1 MEKLDRGVYSI
12 KAGYVRMFVIDGDE
26 GVTLIDTGLPNKE
39 GQVLSGLRSIGRS
52 PSDVRAIMLTHSH
65 VDHTGSAAALKDET
79 GARLFAS
86 EVDAPAVRGDE
97 LPPPPPVFFRFPFL
111 KPLAR
116 IGPGAVGVEVDRLVS
131 EGMRLP
137 GDLTAYETPGHTEG
151 HVSYLLDRGNGILF
165 VGDAAAHR
173 KGTVVRGFFN
183 APTTTIDA
191 SIRRLAALD
200 FDLACFGHSSAL
212 RDARPAFRA
221 FG

>member
-1 MEKLDRGVYSI
+1 MEKLGSGVYSI
-12 KAGYVRMFVIDGDE
+12 KVGYVRMFVIDGDE
-26 GVTLIDTGLPNKE
+26 GITLIDTGLPNKE
-39 GQVLSGLRSIGRS
+39 DRVLEGLRSMGRS

-65 VDHTGSAAALKDET
+65 ADHAGSASALKGET
-79 GARLFAS
+79 GATVFAS
-86 EVDAPAVRGDE
+86 EVDAPAIRGDE
-97 LPPPPPVFFRFPFL
+97 PSPPPPVFFRFPFL

-116 IGPGAVGVEVDRLVS
+116 MGANAVGIDVDRFVS

-151 HVSYLLDRGNGILF
+151 HISYLLDRGNGVLF

-191 SIRRLAALD
+191 SIRRLAALK
-200 FDLACFGHSSAL
+200 FELACFGHSPAL
-212 RDARPAFRA
+212 GEARQAFRA